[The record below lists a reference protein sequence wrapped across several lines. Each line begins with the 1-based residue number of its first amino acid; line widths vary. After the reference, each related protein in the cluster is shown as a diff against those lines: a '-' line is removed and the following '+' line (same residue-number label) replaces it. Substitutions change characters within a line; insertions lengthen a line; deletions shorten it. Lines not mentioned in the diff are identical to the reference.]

1 MTHSRSASDQGSQVP
16 LPPNQSNGATLV
28 EKPSEVLTEDELL
41 NGLVCLYLDIVG
53 LSEEQVNR
61 KHD

>member
-16 LPPNQSNGATLV
+16 IPSNGGTLV
-28 EKPSEVLTEDELL
+28 EKPSEVLSEDELL

-53 LSEEQVNR
+53 LSEEQVSIYVN
-61 KHD
+61 